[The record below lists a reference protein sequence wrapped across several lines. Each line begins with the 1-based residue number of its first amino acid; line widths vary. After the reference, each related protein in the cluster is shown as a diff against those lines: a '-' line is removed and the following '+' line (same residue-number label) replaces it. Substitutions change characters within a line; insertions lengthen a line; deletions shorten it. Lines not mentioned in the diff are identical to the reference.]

1 MKLFVKNGKPP
12 KARENAADRAT
23 IGARFASDWLRG
35 WQGTG
40 RNEAKTKVLSLDYD
54 NIFFRTHTSI
64 CISVKH
70 CGYLIIWLLFVY

>member
-35 WQGTG
+35 WRKVFLDESQG
-40 RNEAKTKVLSLDYD
+40 EMKQKQKSWVLTTITYSSELPRQFASQW
-54 NIFFRTHTSI
+54 NIVVI
-64 CISVKH
+64 
-70 CGYLIIWLLFVY
+70 

>member
-35 WQGTG
+35 WRDGPIAE
-40 RNEAKTKVLSLDYD
+40 RVKAKPKS
-54 NIFFRTHTSI
+54 
-64 CISVKH
+64 
-70 CGYLIIWLLFVY
+70 